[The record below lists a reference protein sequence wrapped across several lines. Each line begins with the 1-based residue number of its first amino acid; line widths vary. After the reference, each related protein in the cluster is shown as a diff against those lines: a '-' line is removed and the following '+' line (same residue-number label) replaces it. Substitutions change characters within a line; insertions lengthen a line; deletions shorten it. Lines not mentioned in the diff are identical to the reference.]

1 MGGKPSSTIVIK
13 NLPIQPLPGSY
24 GAPVR
29 RKGHLTVYTD
39 KEVVYVKLNPKMTI
53 EQLKEYVKEKTGKL
67 MKVYYKTIE
76 LVETQTLEE
85 LGIDEFAMIKATVET
100 LDTESLLFSDYS
112 SKSYKSY
119 SMKEYSKASTPD
131 SSKSLT
137 NVNKLDIDLS
147 VYAAPE
153 VGLLKNKC
161 KNRNNG
167 LHEISEADD

>member
-53 EQLKEYVKEKTGKL
+53 EQLKELVKEKTGKL

-85 LGIDEFAMIKATVET
+85 LGIDEFALIKATVET

-119 SMKEYSKASTPD
+119 SMKEYSKGSTPD
-131 SSKSLT
+131 SSKSLN

-153 VGLLKNKC
+153 VELLKNKC

-167 LHEISEADD
+167 LHAISETDD